1 MKRHSV
7 NVTRRCAHVGDK
19 GRCKRMTT
27 ITHPFCGPHTR
38 EHLGITI
45 QKSNIPKAGLGMF
58 AMRTFVADERI
69 VEYSGEKL
77 TTDQYDR
84 RYDKDNMGS
93 YGIQLSE
100 KYVIDARKTS
110 SGVARYACDY
120 HGSGKKPNAE
130 YVNFGGRI
138 WIVATKRIKP
148 GEEILTDYGDDMHR
162 ALGLE

>member
-1 MKRHSV
+1 
-7 NVTRRCAHVGDK
+7 
-19 GRCKRMTT
+19 MTT
-27 ITHPFCGPHTR
+27 ITHPFCGQHTR

-45 QKSNIPKAGLGMF
+45 QKSNIPMAGLGMF
-58 AMRTFVADERI
+58 AVRPFVADERI

-84 RYDKDNMGS
+84 RYDKDSMGS

-130 YVNFGGRI
+130 YINFGGRI

>member
-1 MKRHSV
+1 
-7 NVTRRCAHVGDK
+7 
-19 GRCKRMTT
+19 MTT
-27 ITHPFCGPHTR
+27 TTHPFCGQHTK
-38 EHLGITI
+38 EHLGVSVR
-45 QKSNIPKAGLGMF
+45 KSNIPMAGLGLF
-58 AMRTFVADERI
+58 AERTFKADDRI
-69 VEYSGEKL
+69 VEYSGERL

-84 RYDKDNMGS
+84 RYDRDAMGS

-120 HGSGKKPNAE
+120 HGSGKRPNAE

-138 WIVATKRIKP
+138 WIVATKRIRP

>member
-7 NVTRRCAHVGDK
+7 NVTRRCAHVGDT

-27 ITHPFCGPHTR
+27 ITHPFCGQHTR

-58 AMRTFVADERI
+58 AIRTFVADERI

-84 RYDKDNMGS
+84 RYNKDSMGS

-100 KYVIDARKTS
+100 KYVIDARKTT

-130 YVNFGGRI
+130 YINFGGRI
-138 WIVATKRIKP
+138 WIVATKRIKA